1 MRNRVGLLT
10 TSATASIN
18 VNKFLPR
25 SMGTISK
32 NASSKKDFGTPWL
45 QQRQLVSAL
54 NQFHSSA
61 NLLKDDDNNKGNSGD
76 GFVLLDGDN
85 LGGMF
90 TSELPPKSVRGG
102 LPKCTKCGRPLRSLR
117 NTVNINNNLYECTD
131 CNIFYSRRVGGGGSS
146 ADQTYQSLLRSLQSF
161 GPPQTP
167 KEITAYLD
175 NFVVGQDAA
184 KRALSL
190 GVYEHYI
197 RVWSNEQL
205 QYVSSRKTTEM
216 QQSTAAFQH
225 GLISRQN
232 SNIAHLQT
240 SFSPDV
246 MVRFQGASQ
255 GRSMSQPPYSK
266 SKKKNVSSFTNL
278 AGITK
283 EDQIHLDKANI
294 MLLGPSGVGKTYI
307 VKVLAKILDVPLAHC
322 DCTSMTQAGYVG
334 EDVESV
340 LQKLLQEADGDVHR
354 AQRGIVFLD
363 EVDKIAATRDVASH
377 AYRDVSG
384 EGVQHAMLKMVEGSV
399 ISVKNGR
406 KGQQD
411 TVPMDTTDIL
421 FIASGAF
428 TGLEKLISRRLDK
441 HMLGFG
447 TPPPV
452 NTITKDDDQQLEL
465 ANEKRDRLLKQVQ
478 ADDLTKFGIIPELVG
493 RFPIRV
499 PFTSLDKE
507 SLKRVLTE
515 PKNSMLAQEQTF
527 FKMHG
532 VKLEITDDA
541 LDEMAQMALKG
552 RVGARALMSILYN
565 VLWEA
570 KYNLPG
576 SDYDTVQIT
585 GSAVRGEGP
594 PYEVT
599 HKEAST
605 AATGTAASSNTAAA
619 EYSSNSQRQHQQ
631 HQVLSSPAQIAE
643 GKIVREL
650 VVVNI
655 IIKLLDERRGK
666 AV

>member
-1 MRNRVGLLT
+1 
-10 TSATASIN
+10 
-18 VNKFLPR
+18 
-25 SMGTISK
+25 
-32 NASSKKDFGTPWL
+32 
-45 QQRQLVSAL
+45 
-54 NQFHSSA
+54 
-61 NLLKDDDNNKGNSGD
+61 LLKDDDNNKGNSGD

-131 CNIFYSRRVGGGGSS
+131 CNIFYSRKVGGGSSS

-240 SFSPDV
+240 SFSPDGFLLFLV
-246 MVRFQGASQ
+246 LDGELGIDWG
-255 GRSMSQPPYSK
+255 GRSGDH
-266 SKKKNVSSFTNL
+266 KKNFFKEKNVSSFTNL

-594 PYEVT
+594 PYE
-599 HKEAST
+599 
-605 AATGTAASSNTAAA
+605 
-619 EYSSNSQRQHQQ
+619 
-631 HQVLSSPAQIAE
+631 E
-643 GKIVREL
+643 GKIVRGIGGGEH
-650 VVVNI
+650 NNKTI
-655 IIKLLDERRGK
+655 G
-666 AV
+666 

>member
-1 MRNRVGLLT
+1 MRPQVGLLQKQFKT
-10 TSATASIN
+10 TASTTASIN

-25 SMGTISK
+25 SMGTGTISK
-32 NASSKKDFGTPWL
+32 NVSSRNEIVGIPWL
-45 QQRQLVSAL
+45 QQRQLVNAL
-54 NQFHSSA
+54 NQQFHSSA
-61 NLLKDDDNNKGNSGD
+61 KMLKDDDNNKGGNNNSGD
-76 GFVLLDGDN
+76 GFVLLDGDS
-85 LGGMF
+85 LAGMF

-102 LPKCTKCGRPLRSLR
+102 LPKCTKCGRPLRNLR
-117 NTVNINNNLYECTD
+117 NTVNVNNNLYECTD
-131 CNIFYSRRVGGGGSS
+131 CNIFYSRRVGGGGAS
-146 ADQTYQSLLRSLQSF
+146 ADQTYQSLMRSLQSLS
-161 GPPQTP
+161 PPQTP

-205 QYVSSRKTTEM
+205 QYASVRKQTEETRQSASS
-216 QQSTAAFQH
+216 FQH

-246 MVRFQGASQ
+246 MVRFQAGSQ

-266 SKKKNVSSFTNL
+266 KKNASSFTNL
-278 AGITK
+278 TGIK
-283 EDQIHLDKANI
+283 EEQVHLDKANI

-452 NTITKDDDQQLEL
+452 NTLTKDDDQELEL
-465 ANEKRDRLLKQVQ
+465 ANEKRDQ
-478 ADDLTKFGIIPELVG
+478 FGIIPELVG

-532 VKLEITDDA
+532 VKLEIADDA

-576 SDYDTVQIT
+576 SDYDTVRIT
-585 GSAVRGEGP
+585 GAAVRGEGP

-605 AATGTAASSNTAAA
+605 ATGAASNT
-619 EYSSNSQRQHQQ
+619 EYPNSQRQHQH
-631 HQVLSSPAQIAE
+631 HQG
-643 GKIVREL
+643 GKIGGGGGKIQIGREL
-650 VVVNI
+650 GAEH
-655 IIKLLDERRGK
+655 KTRTTTKGGGDTL
-666 AV
+666 

>member
-25 SMGTISK
+25 SMATISK
-32 NASSKKDFGTPWL
+32 NATSKKDFVGAPWL

-90 TSELPPKSVRGG
+90 ASELPPKSARGG

-240 SFSPDV
+240 SFSPDG
-246 MVRFQGASQ
+246 FL
-255 GRSMSQPPYSK
+255 
-266 SKKKNVSSFTNL
+266 SF
-278 AGITK
+278 
-283 EDQIHLDKANI
+283 
-294 MLLGPSGVGKTYI
+294 
-307 VKVLAKILDVPLAHC
+307 
-322 DCTSMTQAGYVG
+322 
-334 EDVESV
+334 
-340 LQKLLQEADGDVHR
+340 
-354 AQRGIVFLD
+354 F
-363 EVDKIAATRDVASH
+363 
-377 AYRDVSG
+377 
-384 EGVQHAMLKMVEGSV
+384 
-399 ISVKNGR
+399 
-406 KGQQD
+406 
-411 TVPMDTTDIL
+411 
-421 FIASGAF
+421 
-428 TGLEKLISRRLDK
+428 
-441 HMLGFG
+441 
-447 TPPPV
+447 
-452 NTITKDDDQQLEL
+452 
-465 ANEKRDRLLKQVQ
+465 
-478 ADDLTKFGIIPELVG
+478 
-493 RFPIRV
+493 
-499 PFTSLDKE
+499 
-507 SLKRVLTE
+507 
-515 PKNSMLAQEQTF
+515 
-527 FKMHG
+527 
-532 VKLEITDDA
+532 
-541 LDEMAQMALKG
+541 
-552 RVGARALMSILYN
+552 
-565 VLWEA
+565 
-570 KYNLPG
+570 
-576 SDYDTVQIT
+576 
-585 GSAVRGEGP
+585 
-594 PYEVT
+594 
-599 HKEAST
+599 
-605 AATGTAASSNTAAA
+605 
-619 EYSSNSQRQHQQ
+619 
-631 HQVLSSPAQIAE
+631 
-643 GKIVREL
+643 
-650 VVVNI
+650 
-655 IIKLLDERRGK
+655 
-666 AV
+666 